1 MGGYCVVWNHT
12 QKINLYIVVLHL
24 FFNKLD
30 ACNVVS
36 CMKVVVEEIST
47 NVGVKYYFQKMN
59 DNQNTFGNTIS
70 LRD

>member
-30 ACNVVS
+30 AC
-36 CMKVVVEEIST
+36 MKVVVEEIFT
-47 NVGVKYYFQKMN
+47 HVGVK
-59 DNQNTFGNTIS
+59 
-70 LRD
+70 